1 MKETS
6 TARAIALDLGG
17 TRFRVAVGTRKGA
30 LEWRRSDFTRVERG
44 LDPVLDSLYAAV
56 DEAVASANENGPI
69 SGIGIAAPG
78 PLDPDT
84 GVIYNPPNMP
94 GWDTVPLRQLFEAR
108 YRTPVRVANDANL
121 AAVGEHRYGAGKG
134 CSQMVYITVST
145 GIGGGVIVDNRLLL
159 GFGGF
164 AGEVGHM
171 SVDMDGERC
180 NCGNVGCLEW
190 LASGTS
196 IARRARE
203 MVERGVPTDL
213 ARLAPEQITATRVT
227 EYANRG
233 DFAARR
239 LLHDVGVA
247 LGVGVV
253 NLAHLFNPQR
263 VILGGGVSL
272 NAGPILW
279 DAIRG
284 TVQNRAM
291 ESSRRGLE
299 ILPAALGDDAGLL
312 GGIAVATGFAR
323 A

>member
-1 MKETS
+1 MKQTS
-6 TARAIALDLGG
+6 TAPAIALDLGG
-17 TRFRVAVGTRKGA
+17 TRFRVAVGTRKGD
-30 LEWRRSDFTRVERG
+30 LQWRRSDFTRAERG
-44 LDPVLDSLYAAV
+44 LDPVLGTLYAAV
-56 DEAVASANENGPI
+56 DEAVVSVNGTGPV
-69 SGIGIAAPG
+69 SGIAIAAPG
-78 PLDPDT
+78 PLDPNT
-84 GVIYNPPNMP
+84 GVIYDPPNMP
-94 GWDTVPLRQLFEAR
+94 GWDMVPLRQLFESR
-108 YRTPVRVANDANL
+108 YRTNVHVANDANL

-134 CSQMVYITVST
+134 CSQMVYVTVST

-171 SVDMDGERC
+171 SVDMNGERC
-180 NCGNVGCLEW
+180 KCGNTGCLEW

-203 MVERGVPTDL
+203 MVESGVPTSL
-213 ARLAPEQITATRVT
+213 SSLTPEEITAKRVT
-227 EYANRG
+227 EHATHG
-233 DFAARR
+233 DLACRR
-239 LLHDVGVA
+239 LIHDVGVA
-247 LGVGVV
+247 LGVGIV
-253 NLAHLFNPQR
+253 NLAHLFNPQK

-284 TVQNRAM
+284 TVQSRAM
-291 ESSRRGLE
+291 ESCRRGLE

-312 GGIAVATGFAR
+312 GGIAIATGFAR